1 MSTSFIDTVQEVT
14 EKCAVF
20 DEKLGK
26 VKRMNSD
33 LRVRAEKLL
42 TEIKILVGTAVT
54 SKKLCQVCYT
64 QERTV
69 VFGCGHLFCLPCSE
83 RAHRRDPPRCF
94 TCRAPL
100 ECSFKI
106 YL

>member
-20 DEKLGK
+20 DDKLSK

-42 TEIKILVGTAVT
+42 TEIKNLVGCAN
-54 SKKLCQVCYT
+54 SKKLCPVCYT
-64 QERTV
+64 QERSV
-69 VFGCGHLFCLPCSE
+69 VFGCGHLFCLGCSE
-83 RAHRRDPPRCF
+83 RANRRDPKRCY
-94 TCRAPL
+94 TCRAPI